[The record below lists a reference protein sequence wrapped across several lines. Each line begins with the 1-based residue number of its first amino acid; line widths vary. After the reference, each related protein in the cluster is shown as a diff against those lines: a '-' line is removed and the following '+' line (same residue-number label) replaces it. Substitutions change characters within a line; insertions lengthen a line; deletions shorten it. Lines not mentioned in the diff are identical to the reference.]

1 MGFKQPLYKP
11 ARARRPW
18 AGALLLCAVLVS
30 AAGLPRPGLAQGTYL
45 ERGEFLQQ
53 AFDGPVPEPDAIWLT
68 GEMQASV
75 REILGHD
82 YPGLRIRYWVRGD
95 RSAWILEEIGKE
107 RPITTGFVVDD
118 QRLVAVRV
126 LIFRESRGWEV
137 RYPYFTEQFENAGL
151 APDGKLDRR
160 IDNITGA
167 TLSVNAIRRLA
178 RLALFL
184 NRTRKSGI
192 EDGEATE

>member
-1 MGFKQPLYKP
+1 M
-11 ARARRPW
+11 RRPW
-18 AGALLLCAVLVS
+18 TGALLLIWAVMIQ
-30 AAGLPRPGLAQGTYL
+30 AAGLPTPAAAQGTYMAP
-45 ERGEFLQQ
+45 EEFLRQ
-53 AFDGPVPEPDAIWLT
+53 AFDGSVPEPQAIWLT

-82 YPGLRIRYWVRGD
+82 YPGLRMRYWARGA

-107 RPITTGFVVDD
+107 RPITTGFVVEDR
-118 QRLVAVRV
+118 RLVAVRV
-126 LIFRESRGWEV
+126 LVFRESRGWEV
-137 RYPYFTEQFENAGL
+137 RYPYFTEQFDDARL
-151 APDGKLDRR
+151 TPDGELDRR

-184 NRTRKSGI
+184 DATRKTGMR
-192 EDGEATE
+192 DGEAAE